1 MKKISVKLF
10 DGSVFETTNNDY
22 FWNIEE
28 KLNDTRFDFIALG
41 NMYIKK
47 NDISLI
53 QIIDVEEEKDEI
65 ENKESEK

>member
-10 DGSVFETTNNDY
+10 DGSIFEVTNNDY
-22 FWNIEE
+22 LWNIEE
-28 KLNDTRFDFIALG
+28 KLNDTRFDFITLG

-53 QIIDVEEEKDEI
+53 QIIDIEEEKDE
-65 ENKESEK
+65 EQNKKEE